1 METKKYQK
9 DVLDDLS
16 GYLASLSQQ
25 EGRLAPAFTRYWQNK
40 GVLNQVYKNNVT
52 GVPHICV
59 KVPTA
64 GGKTFIAVCALERIF
79 DAFSTYHPIAAKF
92 VVWLVPSL
100 TILEQTVKNLN
111 NPEHPYRQK
120 LNVKFN
126 GRVQIYQKAD
136 VLQGAGFDADTVQG
150 QLSIVVMS
158 FDSLKGRSK
167 EVLKA
172 YQDNGYLA
180 SFIDDAQSE
189 DMLPEYDKSAMINVI
204 RSLKP
209 VLIVDE
215 SHNAES
221 DLSVDMLKNLNP
233 NFILDLTATP
243 RKNSNIISYVDAL
256 ALKKQNMVKLP
267 VIVANQRAQEDVI
280 NAALKMRWQLEHFA
294 KLEEEKSGK
303 HIRPIVLFQAEPK
316 NKDDTNTFDK
326 IKATLISLGI
336 DESEIKIKT
345 ANINELKGIDLMA
358 RDCPVRYIITI
369 NALKEGWDC
378 PFAYILATLA
388 NKSSTVDVTQ
398 ILGRVLRMPHVV
410 KHKCDYLNMSY
421 VFTASN
427 KFSETLQ
434 SVVAGLNKAGFSERD
449 YRYQD
454 LTDMVTPLATP
465 KPTQLSLVAI
475 EQDTPVDEVLV
486 NANLLDSN
494 WQENAQAAL
503 ANDPITQTSP
513 ESEQSNQLDELV
525 QIKQVAL
532 AENARYELAAQTEVA
547 ACPTEL
553 EANMNTQKMLPQW
566 IESTRNLAIPQF
578 VMSVQAGGLFD
589 EGETWQ
595 ILDKGELLIDFKL
608 ANQNTEISF
617 DTIDSEVSVVD
628 VKDKGDGDIQASF
641 ISLKSREKAKFNE
654 LISRYK
660 DGRKLHTLV
669 ERLLHLLGKNTFYPI
684 ADQDVK
690 AYLMRVVSNLS
701 AEQQQDCVDNDFRYA
716 KKIKDKIKALANVHA
731 EKVFGQWLAMS
742 RIECRPS
749 FVLPLTIAPSDTAK
763 SIANSLYSKEANM
776 NGLEEPVIRTIVD
789 KCDNLVWWHR
799 NLERGEGFVLNC
811 FVNHYPDFI
820 VLMENSTLVLIEVKG
835 ADRDNSDSDLKMR
848 LGKEWQAQA
857 NQLSRETG
865 MKYRYMMVFND
876 NAPEGA
882 YTLAEAVKIVGQL

>member
-1 METKKYQK
+1 METKDYQQS
-9 DVLDDLS
+9 VLHDLS
-16 GYLASLSQQ
+16 GYLTSLSQH

-79 DAFSTYHPIAAKF
+79 EAFSSYHPISAKF

-111 NPEHPYRQK
+111 NLEHPYRQK
-120 LNVKFN
+120 LNVQFN

-189 DMLPEYDKSAMINVI
+189 DMLPEYDKSALINVI

-221 DLSVDMLKNLNP
+221 NLSVDMLKNLNP

-243 RKNSNIISYVDAL
+243 RNNSNIISYVDAL

-294 KLEEEKSGK
+294 KLEEEKGGK
-303 HIRPIVLFQAEPK
+303 YIRPIVLFQAEPK
-316 NKDDTNTFDK
+316 NKDDTTTFDK

-358 RDCPVRYIITI
+358 RDCTVRYIITI

-454 LTDMVTPLATP
+454 LTVMVTPLAIP
-465 KPTQLSLVAI
+465 EPTQLSLVPT

-494 WQENAQAAL
+494 WQENAQVAL
-503 ANDPITQTSP
+503 ANDPLTQSSP
-513 ESEQSNQLDELV
+513 DSEQSNQLDELA
-525 QIKQVAL
+525 QIKQAAL
-532 AENARYELAAQTEVA
+532 AENARYEQAAKTEETVF
-547 ACPTEL
+547 PSEL

-566 IESTRNLAIPQF
+566 IESTRSLAIPQF
-578 VMSVQAGGLFD
+578 FISVQVGGLFD

-595 ILDKGELLIDFKL
+595 ALDKGELLIDFKL
-608 ANQNTEISF
+608 ANQNNDIAF
-617 DTIDSEVSVVD
+617 DAIDSEVSVVD
-628 VKDKGDGDIQASF
+628 VEDTGGGDIRASF
-641 ISLKSREKAKFNE
+641 ASLKVREKARFNE
-654 LISRYK
+654 LISRQSESGK
-660 DGRKLHTLV
+660 RASLIH
-669 ERLLHLLGKNTFYPI
+669 RLFVLLGKNTFYPI

-690 AYLMRVVSNLS
+690 AYLTRVVSNLS
-701 AEQQQDCVDNDFRYA
+701 AEQQQDCIDNDFRYA

-731 EKVFGQWLAMS
+731 EKVFGQSLAMS
-742 RIECRPS
+742 RIECRAS
-749 FVLPLTIAPSDTAK
+749 FVLPLTITPSDTAK
-763 SIANSLYSKEANM
+763 SIANSLYSKEADM
-776 NGLEEPVIRTIVD
+776 NGLEESVIRAIVD
-789 KCDNLVWWHR
+789 KCDSLVWWHR
-799 NLERGEGFVLNC
+799 NLERGEGFVLNG
-811 FVNHYPDFI
+811 FINHYPDFI
-820 VLMENSTLVLIEVKG
+820 VMTENKVLVLIEVKG

>member
-1 METKKYQK
+1 METKDYQQS
-9 DVLDDLS
+9 VLNDLS
-16 GYLASLSQQ
+16 GYLTSLSQHNGQ
-25 EGRLAPAFTRYWQNK
+25 LAPAFTCYWQNK

-79 DAFSTYHPIAAKF
+79 EAFSTYHPIAAKF

-111 NPEHPYRQK
+111 NLEHPYRQK
-120 LNVKFN
+120 LNVQFN

-180 SFIDDAQSE
+180 SFIDDAQTE
-189 DMLPEYDKSAMINVI
+189 DLLPEYDKSALINVI

-243 RKNSNIISYVDAL
+243 RNNSNIISYVDAL

-267 VIVANQRAQEDVI
+267 VIVANQRSQEEVI

-294 KLEEEKSGK
+294 KLEEQQGGK
-303 HIRPIVLFQAEPK
+303 YIRPIVLFQAEPK
-316 NKDDTNTFDK
+316 TRDDTTTFDK

-336 DESEIKIKT
+336 AEGEIKIKT

-388 NKSSTVDVTQ
+388 NKSSMVDVTQ

-410 KHKCDYLNMSY
+410 KHKYDYLNMSY

-454 LTDMVTPLATP
+454 LSEIDTPVAP
-465 KPTQLSLVAI
+465 PAPTQLPLVRT
-475 EQDTPVDEVLV
+475 EQETQADEALV
-486 NANLLDSN
+486 NTALLDN
-494 WQENAQAAL
+494 QWQVNAQAAL
-503 ANDPITQTSP
+503 ANDPLIQSNP
-513 ESEQSNQLDELV
+513 NSEQPKQCDELA

-532 AENARYELAAQTEVA
+532 AENARYELAAQTQVTA
-547 ACPTEL
+547 SPAEL
-553 EANMNTQKMLPQW
+553 EGNMNTQKMLPQW
-566 IESTRNLAIPQF
+566 IETTRSLAIPQF
-578 VMSVQAGGLFD
+578 FMSVQAGGLFD
-589 EGETWQ
+589 DGETWQ
-595 ILDKGELLIDFKL
+595 VLDKGELLIDFKL
-608 ANQNTEISF
+608 VNQNTDIAF
-617 DTIDSEVSVVD
+617 DAIDSEVSVVD
-628 VKDKGDGDIQASF
+628 VEDTGGGDIRASF
-641 ISLKSREKAKFNE
+641 TSLKVREKAKFNE
-654 LISRYK
+654 LISRQTD
-660 DGRKLHTLV
+660 DGKRTSIIH
-669 ERLLHLLGKNTFYPI
+669 RLFLLLGKNTFYPI

-690 AYLMRVVSNLS
+690 AYLTRIVANLS
-701 AEQQQDCVDNDFRYA
+701 DAQQRDCINNDFRYA
-716 KKIKDKIKALANVHA
+716 KQIKTKIKALADLYA
-731 EKVFGQWLAMS
+731 EKVFAQWLAMS
-742 RIECRPS
+742 RVECRPS
-749 FVLPLTIAPSDTAK
+749 FLLSLSISPSDTAK
-763 SIANSLYSKEANM
+763 SIAKSLYSKEADM
-776 NGLEEPVIRTIVD
+776 NGLEESVIRAIVD
-789 KCDNLVWWHR
+789 KCENLAWWHR
-799 NLERGEGFVLNC
+799 NLERGEGFVLNG
-811 FVNHYPDFI
+811 FINHYPDFI
-820 VLMENSTLVLIEVKG
+820 LMTENNVLVLIEVKG
-835 ADRDNSDSDLKMR
+835 ADRDNSDSDLKTR

-865 MKYRYMMVFND
+865 VKYRYMMVFND

-882 YTLAEAVKIVGQL
+882 YTLSEAVNIVGQL

>member
-1 METKKYQK
+1 METKDYQQS
-9 DVLDDLS
+9 VLHDLS
-16 GYLASLSQQ
+16 GYLTSLSQH

-79 DAFSTYHPIAAKF
+79 EAFSSYHPISAKF

-111 NPEHPYRQK
+111 NLEHPYRQK
-120 LNVKFN
+120 LNVQFN

-189 DMLPEYDKSAMINVI
+189 DMLPEYDKSALINVI

-221 DLSVDMLKNLNP
+221 NLSVDMLKNLNP

-243 RKNSNIISYVDAL
+243 RNNSNIISYVDAL

-294 KLEEEKSGK
+294 KLEEEKGGK
-303 HIRPIVLFQAEPK
+303 YIRPIVLFQAEPK
-316 NKDDTNTFDK
+316 NKDDTTTFDK

-358 RDCPVRYIITI
+358 RDCTVRYIITI

-427 KFSETLQ
+427 KFSEILQ

-454 LTDMVTPLATP
+454 LTVMVTPLAIP
-465 KPTQLSLVAI
+465 EPTQLSLVPT

-494 WQENAQAAL
+494 WQENAQVAL
-503 ANDPITQTSP
+503 ANDPLTQSSP
-513 ESEQSNQLDELV
+513 DSEQSNQLDELA
-525 QIKQVAL
+525 QIKQAAL
-532 AENARYELAAQTEVA
+532 AENARYEQAAKTEETVF
-547 ACPTEL
+547 

-566 IESTRNLAIPQF
+566 IESTRSLAIPQF
-578 VMSVQAGGLFD
+578 FISVQVGGLFD

-595 ILDKGELLIDFKL
+595 ALDKGELLIDFKL
-608 ANQNTEISF
+608 ANQNNDIAF
-617 DTIDSEVSVVD
+617 DAIDSEVSVVD
-628 VKDKGDGDIQASF
+628 VEDTGGGDIRASF
-641 ISLKSREKAKFNE
+641 ASLKVREKARFNE
-654 LISRYK
+654 LISRQSESGK
-660 DGRKLHTLV
+660 RASLIH
-669 ERLLHLLGKNTFYPI
+669 RLFVLLGKNTFYPI

-690 AYLMRVVSNLS
+690 AYLTRVVSNLS
-701 AEQQQDCVDNDFRYA
+701 AEQQQDCIDNDFRYA

-742 RIECRPS
+742 RIECRAS
-749 FVLPLTIAPSDTAK
+749 FVLPLTITPSDTAK
-763 SIANSLYSKEANM
+763 SIANSLYSKEADM
-776 NGLEEPVIRTIVD
+776 NGLEESVIRAIVD
-789 KCDNLVWWHR
+789 KCDSLVWWHR
-799 NLERGEGFVLNC
+799 NLERGEGFVLNG
-811 FVNHYPDFI
+811 FINHYPDFI
-820 VLMENSTLVLIEVKG
+820 VMTENKVLVLIEVKG

>member
-1 METKKYQK
+1 METKDYQQA
-9 DVLDDLS
+9 VLNDLS
-16 GYLASLSQQ
+16 GYLTSLSQHNGQ
-25 EGRLAPAFTRYWQNK
+25 LAPAFNRYWQNK

-79 DAFSTYHPIAAKF
+79 EAFSTYHPIAAKF

-120 LNVKFN
+120 LNVQFN

-180 SFIDDAQSE
+180 SFIDEAQSE
-189 DMLPEYDKSAMINVI
+189 DLLPEYDKSALINVI

-243 RKNSNIISYVDAL
+243 RNNSNIISYVDAL

-294 KLEEEKSGK
+294 KLEEKQGGK

-316 NKDDTNTFDK
+316 NKDDTTTFDK

-336 DESEIKIKT
+336 AECEIKIKT
-345 ANINELKGIDLMA
+345 ANINELKGIDLTA

-410 KHKCDYLNMSY
+410 KHKYDYLNMSY

-454 LTDMVTPLATP
+454 LS
-465 KPTQLSLVAI
+465 QI
-475 EQDTPVDEVLV
+475 DTPVATPAPTQMPLVPTEQEIQTDEELI
-486 NANLLDSN
+486 NTALLDN
-494 WQENAQAAL
+494 DWQAKAQAAL
-503 ANDPITQTSP
+503 VNDPLIQPNSN
-513 ESEQSNQLDELV
+513 SELSNQPDELA
-525 QIKQVAL
+525 QIKQAAL
-532 AENARYELAAQTEVA
+532 AENARYELASQAEVA
-547 ACPTEL
+547 ACPPEL
-553 EANMNTQKMLPQW
+553 EANMNTQKMLQQW
-566 IESTRNLAIPQF
+566 IEATRNLSIPQF
-578 VMSVQAGGLFD
+578 FISVKSGGLFD
-589 EGETWQ
+589 ENETWQ
-595 ILDKGELLIDFKL
+595 MLDKGELLLDFKL
-608 ANQNTEISF
+608 ANQNNEIDFEAIDTEISK
-617 DTIDSEVSVVD
+617 VD
-628 VKDKGDGDIQASF
+628 VYDTGDGDARASF
-641 ISLKSREKAKFNE
+641 TSLKSQEKKKFNE
-654 LISRYK
+654 LISRQSDAGK
-660 DGRKLHTLV
+660 RHSLV
-669 ERLLHLLGKNTFYPI
+669 HRLFNLLGKNAFYPI
-684 ADQDVK
+684 ADQDVQ
-690 AYLMRVVSNLS
+690 AYITRIVHNMSS
-701 AEQQQDCVDNDFRYA
+701 EQQQDCIENDFRYA
-716 KKIKDKIKALANVHA
+716 KHIKTKIKALADSYA

-742 RIECRPS
+742 KIECRPS
-749 FVLPLTIAPSDTAK
+749 FMLPLIITPSDTGK
-763 SIANSLYSKEANM
+763 SIANSLYSRESDM
-776 NGLEEPVIRTIVD
+776 NGLEEPVIRSIVD
-789 KCDNLVWWHR
+789 NCENLEWWHR
-799 NLERGEGFVLNC
+799 NLERGEGFVING
-811 FVNHYPDFI
+811 FINHYPDFI
-820 VLMENSTLVLIEVKG
+820 LMTQNKTLVLVEVKG

-848 LGKEWQAQA
+848 LGKEWEAKA
-857 NQLSRETG
+857 NQLSHNTG
-865 MKYRYMMVFND
+865 FKYRYLMVFND
-876 NAPEGA
+876 NAPDGA
-882 YTLAEAVKIVGQL
+882 YTKAEAVKIIQML

>member
-1 METKKYQK
+1 METKDYQQS
-9 DVLDDLS
+9 VLHDLS
-16 GYLASLSQQ
+16 GYLTSLSQH

-79 DAFSTYHPIAAKF
+79 EAFSSYHPISAKF

-111 NPEHPYRQK
+111 NLEHPYRQK
-120 LNVKFN
+120 LNVQFN

-189 DMLPEYDKSAMINVI
+189 DMLPEYDKSALINVI

-221 DLSVDMLKNLNP
+221 NLSVDMLKNLNP

-243 RKNSNIISYVDAL
+243 RNNSNIISYVDAL

-294 KLEEEKSGK
+294 KLEEEKGGK
-303 HIRPIVLFQAEPK
+303 YIRPIVLFQAEPK
-316 NKDDTNTFDK
+316 NKDDTTTFDK

-358 RDCPVRYIITI
+358 RDCTVRYIITI

-427 KFSETLQ
+427 KFSEILQ

-454 LTDMVTPLATP
+454 LTVMVTPLAIP
-465 KPTQLSLVAI
+465 EPTQLSLVPT

-494 WQENAQAAL
+494 WQENAQVAL
-503 ANDPITQTSP
+503 ANDPLTQSSP
-513 ESEQSNQLDELV
+513 DSEQSNQLDELA
-525 QIKQVAL
+525 QIKQAAL
-532 AENARYELAAQTEVA
+532 AENARYEQAAKTEETVF
-547 ACPTEL
+547 

-566 IESTRNLAIPQF
+566 IESTRSLAIPQF
-578 VMSVQAGGLFD
+578 FISVQVGGLFD

-595 ILDKGELLIDFKL
+595 ALDKGELLIDFKL
-608 ANQNTEISF
+608 ANQNNDIAF
-617 DTIDSEVSVVD
+617 DAIDSEVSVVD
-628 VKDKGDGDIQASF
+628 VEDTGGGDIRASF
-641 ISLKSREKAKFNE
+641 ASLKVREKARFNE
-654 LISRYK
+654 LISRQSESGK
-660 DGRKLHTLV
+660 RASLIH
-669 ERLLHLLGKNTFYPI
+669 RLFVLLGKNTFYPI

-690 AYLMRVVSNLS
+690 AYLTRVVSNLS
-701 AEQQQDCVDNDFRYA
+701 AEQQQDCIDNDFRYA

-731 EKVFGQWLAMS
+731 EKVFGQSLAMS
-742 RIECRPS
+742 RIECRAS
-749 FVLPLTIAPSDTAK
+749 FVLPLTITPSDTAK
-763 SIANSLYSKEANM
+763 SIANSLYSKEADM
-776 NGLEEPVIRTIVD
+776 NGLEESVIRAIVD
-789 KCDNLVWWHR
+789 KCDSLVWWHR
-799 NLERGEGFVLNC
+799 NLERGEGFVLNG
-811 FVNHYPDFI
+811 FINHYPDFI
-820 VLMENSTLVLIEVKG
+820 VMTENKVLVLIEVKG